1 MTDPAA
7 EDMSFEL
14 HRDRLDASP
23 FAVLATHG
31 LGDRLDLVPCC
42 FAVDDGGGAPPEL
55 VTAVDHKP
63 KRTTRLARLANI
75 ERNPAVT
82 LLVDHRD
89 PDDWSQLWWVRA
101 HGRARIVDDGPVRAS
116 AIEALARKYRQYRE
130 QPPAGPVVRISVER
144 WTAWIP

>member
-1 MTDPAA
+1 
-7 EDMSFEL
+7 MSFERY
-14 HRDRLDASP
+14 RDRLDATP

-31 LGDRLDLVPCC
+31 PGDRLDLVPCC
-42 FAVDDGGGAPPEL
+42 FAIDDLAGPAPEL

-89 PDDWSQLWWVRA
+89 PDDWSQLWWLRA
-101 HGRARIVDDGPVRAS
+101 HGRARVVDDGSSTAS
-116 AIEALARKYRQYRE
+116 ALEALARKYRQYRE
-130 QPPAGPVVRISVER
+130 QPPAGPVVRIVVER
-144 WTAWIP
+144 WVGWIP